1 MDKLDIL
8 NRDEFVEQLVRLIE
22 IISDNKT
29 STCFAINGA
38 WGCGKS
44 FVLDMFEG
52 KLSKIHSEE
61 TFNEK
66 YFIVRYNCWKYDYY
80 EEPLIAI
87 VSEILRVIDAK
98 TSIIPDNEK
107 KRKAVGVLKS
117 AGEMLLPVAN
127 DMIKS
132 RTGIDVQKGFNIL
145 SALWKGEKTGE
156 ESYKQNYSYD
166 KYFQLNKVIDKLSE
180 SLQKI
185 AKEYTVVIVVDELD
199 RCIPE
204 YAVKVLERLHHLTEE
219 KENIITVLAMDK
231 AKLEKSIKNIFGFEP
246 TDRYLEKFINFEIHL
261 DKGNVSEK
269 ITDKYFDYINLFDNE
284 IIPFEGSI
292 EEYVQII
299 FKDIDPRTQDRLM
312 RRAMLIHKLLY
323 SDKKDYS
330 FMCVELLATVMYY
343 YYGYREFI
351 GTNKI
356 TVNSFDAIFTP
367 YLNSEKPPLVEFFS
381 EKFKRIQF
389 DINSSRYA
397 NEPSYYT
404 FPETLS
410 LPSAVLFTW
419 YLIHNNHG
427 GLMQFKYTKD
437 GVYEPLVKN
446 ANELKKFVETL
457 RIIK

>member
-22 IISDNKT
+22 NISDNKT

-145 SALWKGEKTGE
+145 SALWKGEKKRE

-246 TDRYLEKFINFEIHL
+246 TDKYLEKFINFEIHL

-269 ITDKYFDYINLFDNE
+269 ITEKYFDYINLFDNE
-284 IIPFEGSI
+284 IIPFDEPI

-299 FKDIDPRTQDRLM
+299 FKDIDPRTQEQLM

-323 SDKKDYS
+323 TDKKDYS

-343 YYGYREFI
+343 KYGYRAFI
-351 GTNKI
+351 GTNSI
-356 TVNSFDAIFTP
+356 TVSSFESIFAPYSNSP
-367 YLNSEKPPLVEFFS
+367 KPQLIEFFS
-381 EKFKRIQF
+381 KKFKEIKF
-389 DINSSRYA
+389 DVTQSRYA
-397 NEPSYYT
+397 NEPSDYV
-404 FPETLS
+404 FPEILS
-410 LPSAVLFTW
+410 IPSAILFTW
-419 YLIHNNHG
+419 YWIHNYHDGMMN
-427 GLMQFKYTKD
+427 MKYKKG
-437 GVYEPLVKN
+437 GVYEPLINN

-457 RIIK
+457 RMIK

>member
-8 NRDEFVEQLVRLIE
+8 NRDKFVEQLVRLIE
-22 IISDNKT
+22 NISDNKT

-38 WGCGKS
+38 WGSGKS
-44 FVLDMFEG
+44 FVLDMFEE
-52 KLSKIHSEE
+52 KLKPYS
-61 TFNEK
+61 EK
-66 YFIVRYNCWKYDYY
+66 YFVVRYNCWKYDYY

-98 TSIIPDNEK
+98 TNIIPDNEK
-107 KRKAVGVLKS
+107 KRKALSVLKS
-117 AGEMLLPVAN
+117 AGEMLLPVAK

-132 RTGIDVQKGFNIL
+132 RTGIDVQKGFSIF
-145 SALWKGEKTGE
+145 SALWKGKETGE
-156 ESYKQNYSYD
+156 ESYKQDYSYD

-180 SLQKI
+180 SLQQI
-185 AKEYTVVIVVDELD
+185 AKEYTVIIVVDELD

-204 YAVKVLERLHHLTEE
+204 YAVKVLERLHHLTDE
-219 KENIITVLAMDK
+219 KENIVTVLAMDK
-231 AKLEKSIKNIFGFEP
+231 SKLEKSIENIFGFKP
-246 TDRYLEKFINFEIHL
+246 TDKYLEKFISFEIHL

-330 FMCVELLATVMYY
+330 FMCVELLAVVMYY
-343 YYGYREFI
+343 YYGYRGFI
-351 GTNKI
+351 GTNKL
-356 TVNSFDAIFTP
+356 TVNSFDSIFTP
-367 YLNSEKPPLVEFFS
+367 YSNSTKPPLVEFFS
-381 EKFKRIQF
+381 EKFKKIQF
-389 DINSSRYA
+389 TINDSRYA
-397 NEPSYYT
+397 NVPSDYT
-404 FPETLS
+404 FPETLT
-410 LPSAVLFTW
+410 LPSAILFTW
-419 YLIHNNHG
+419 CWIHTNRG
-427 GLMQFKYTKD
+427 GLMNMKYTQG
-437 GVYEPLVKN
+437 GVYMPLVNN
-446 ANELKKFVETL
+446 ADELKKFIETM